1 MTGRRGFREVRYLR
15 LSRSEEARRELE
27 GNSQKSRQQLHEQSC
42 ASGSSLG
49 FNIHASFLTHLNSQ
63 CTHFSGF
70 GALTK
75 TEQLFCLDSVIKKHW
90 SLSSMEQMVL
100 KIKARTAVKEMFV
113 KHCGGAFKDWEAVLA
128 KVPVM
133 YTSDEQ
139 LGNV

>member
-1 MTGRRGFREVRYLR
+1 MT
-15 LSRSEEARRELE
+15 
-27 GNSQKSRQQLHEQSC
+27 K
-42 ASGSSLG
+42 
-49 FNIHASFLTHLNSQ
+49 I
-63 CTHFSGF
+63 
-70 GALTK
+70 
-75 TEQLFCLDSVIKKHW
+75 EQLLCLDSVIDKIW
-90 SLSSMEQMVL
+90 SLSEMEKEVL

>member
-1 MTGRRGFREVRYLR
+1 MKRAV
-15 LSRSEEARRELE
+15 LSVAVW
-27 GNSQKSRQQLHEQSC
+27 
-42 ASGSSLG
+42 GS
-49 FNIHASFLTHLNSQ
+49 NIHASFLTHLNSQ

-75 TEQLFCLDSVIKKHW
+75 TEQLFCLNSVIAKHS
-90 SLSSMEQMVL
+90 SLSSMEKMVL
-100 KIKARTAVKEMFV
+100 TIKSRTAVQEMFV

-133 YTSDEQ
+133 YTSDAT

>member
-1 MTGRRGFREVRYLR
+1 M
-15 LSRSEEARRELE
+15 
-27 GNSQKSRQQLHEQSC
+27 
-42 ASGSSLG
+42 G
-49 FNIHASFLTHLNSQ
+49 FNIHASFLTQHNSQ
-63 CTHFSGF
+63 CTHFAGF

-75 TEQLFCLDSVIKKHW
+75 ADQLFCLDSVIDKHW
-90 SLSSMEQMVL
+90 SLSGMAEMVQ
-100 KIKARTAVKEMFV
+100 KIKSRTAVKEMFV

>member
-1 MTGRRGFREVRYLR
+1 
-15 LSRSEEARRELE
+15 
-27 GNSQKSRQQLHEQSC
+27 
-42 ASGSSLG
+42 
-49 FNIHASFLTHLNSQ
+49 
-63 CTHFSGF
+63 
-70 GALTK
+70 
-75 TEQLFCLDSVIKKHW
+75 
-90 SLSSMEQMVL
+90 MEKMVL